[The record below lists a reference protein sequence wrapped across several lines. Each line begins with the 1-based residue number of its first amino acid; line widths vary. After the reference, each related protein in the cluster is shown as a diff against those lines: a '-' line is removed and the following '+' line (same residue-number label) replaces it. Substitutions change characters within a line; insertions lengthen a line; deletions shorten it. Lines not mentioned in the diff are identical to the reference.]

1 MLGTWTAATYRS
13 NRQDKISVLFDFQV
27 FLIVVNDLGRS
38 GLTTVTG
45 NFMLDGQL
53 ARQYIHNP
61 SSQAGFQYREE
72 AFAVSGLS
80 NSSYLLETS
89 AGGLDH
95 KVYLNFDYANYTC
108 VLDSGPNLVRSSS
121 KTPVA
126 AIVGGTVGTAA
137 FLIAIIAAFCIC
149 RRKGQ
154 RPQPIPVTPLAT
166 ENSQIYPTFTARPPD
181 PRRLHTPLSH
191 STLETRLSYPS
202 TTQNQ
207 SSFTGSSQLSE
218 KPRSQ
223 QSSEVE
229 HVELNRHAHNMRE
242 ELRSLTSR
250 TWSSSS
256 VAGSNPNAT
265 VQELREEIR
274 LMQAQ
279 LDSIRQQQVPSY
291 SS

>member
-13 NRQDKISVLFDFQV
+13 NRQDKISVLFDFQ
-27 FLIVVNDLGRS
+27 VVNDLGRS

-95 KVYLNFDYANYTC
+95 K